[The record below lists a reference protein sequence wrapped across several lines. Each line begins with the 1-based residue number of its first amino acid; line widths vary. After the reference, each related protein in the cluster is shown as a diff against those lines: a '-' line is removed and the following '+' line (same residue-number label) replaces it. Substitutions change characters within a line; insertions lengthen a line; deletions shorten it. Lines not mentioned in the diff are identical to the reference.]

1 MCMTLTKDRILP
13 KIAESDMT
21 VLKII
26 SIADINSNT
35 FSSEIQRYRYIRNV
49 PTPHIEVKVEP
60 FICDCNLCRGLY
72 GISEGY
78 HSYSLKQTSVEL
90 AKDENKRRLWTS
102 YVYCTIPKGTKY
114 WENAHGNIVSE
125 TITITGV
132 VT

>member
-1 MCMTLTKDRILP
+1 MTLTKDRILP

-125 TITITGV
+125 TITINGV